1 MNILVVEDEDMIL
14 EGICEYLGE
23 HEYYCIAASDG
34 QEAIEKFKNNEIHL
48 VLLDIMLPKLNGIEV
63 LQYIRK
69 TSKIPVLMLTAFND
83 DDYKIKAFSGL
94 CDGYIEKPFSLS
106 LLETRINALLKRH
119 YSNYS
124 IFNYKDC
131 QVNFTSYKATYKGED
146 VSVNAKELKILELLL
161 KNENIVLTRNQIIDG
176 VWKEDESI
184 PYDRVV
190 DVYIKELR
198 KKLGLD
204 CIKTIRNVGYKIMIK

>member
-1 MNILVVEDEDMIL
+1 
-14 EGICEYLGE
+14 
-23 HEYYCIAASDG
+23 
-34 QEAIEKFKNNEIHL
+34 
-48 VLLDIMLPKLNGIEV
+48 MLPKLNGIEV

-204 CIKTIRNVGYKIMIK
+204 CIKTIRNVGYKITIK

>member
-198 KKLGLD
+198 KKLQLD
-204 CIKTIRNVGYKIMIK
+204 CITTIRNVGYKLERK

>member
-34 QEAIEKFKNNEIHL
+34 QKAIEKFKNNEIHL

-69 TSKIPVLMLTAFND
+69 TSKIPVLMLTA
-83 DDYKIKAFSGL
+83 YKIKAFSGL

-204 CIKTIRNVGYKIMIK
+204 CIKTIRNVGYKITIK

>member
-1 MNILVVEDEDMIL
+1 MRILIVEDEVQLSEALGAIL
-14 EGICEYLGE
+14 E
-23 HEYYCIAASDG
+23 
-34 QEAIEKFKNNEIHL
+34 KNNYIVDRVFDGESGLDYIL
-48 VLLDIMLPKLNGIEV
+48 SDIYDGVILDIMLPKLNGIEV

-131 QVNFTSYKATYKGED
+131 QVNFTSYKATYKAED

-190 DVYIKELR
+190 DAYIKELR

-204 CIKTIRNVGYKIMIK
+204 CIKTIRNVGYKITIK

>member
-34 QEAIEKFKNNEIHL
+34 QKAIEKFKNNEIHL

-161 KNENIVLTRNQIIDG
+161 H
-176 VWKEDESI
+176 
-184 PYDRVV
+184 
-190 DVYIKELR
+190 
-198 KKLGLD
+198 
-204 CIKTIRNVGYKIMIK
+204 

>member
-34 QEAIEKFKNNEIHL
+34 QKAIEKFKNNEIHL

-131 QVNFTSYKATYKGED
+131 QVNFTSYKAED

-190 DVYIKELR
+190 DVYIK
-198 KKLGLD
+198 
-204 CIKTIRNVGYKIMIK
+204 

>member
-1 MNILVVEDEDMIL
+1 MRILIVEDEVQLSEALGAIL
-14 EGICEYLGE
+14 E
-23 HEYYCIAASDG
+23 
-34 QEAIEKFKNNEIHL
+34 KNNYIVDRVFDGESGLDYIL
-48 VLLDIMLPKLNGIEV
+48 SDIYDGVILDIMLPKLNGIEV

-204 CIKTIRNVGYKIMIK
+204 CIKTIRNVGYKITIK

>member
-83 DDYKIKAFSGL
+83 DDYKIKLFQ
-94 CDGYIEKPFSLS
+94 DFVMDI
-106 LLETRINALLKRH
+106 
-119 YSNYS
+119 
-124 IFNYKDC
+124 
-131 QVNFTSYKATYKGED
+131 
-146 VSVNAKELKILELLL
+146 L
-161 KNENIVLTRNQIIDG
+161 KNLFHFLCLKQ
-176 VWKEDESI
+176 
-184 PYDRVV
+184 
-190 DVYIKELR
+190 ELMP
-198 KKLGLD
+198 
-204 CIKTIRNVGYKIMIK
+204 C